1 MKSQAN
7 LVERRERPPGWSY
20 GAARRHPLPHS
31 AQVQRRQ
38 WAGSQTLV
46 IQPITSEPKGK
57 ETMALRIIL
66 SNDRPIREEE
76 YPRTWLLYN
85 DIVPDKGA
93 A

>member
-1 MKSQAN
+1 MAQLEDIPYRTLRKYGVVSG
-7 LVERRERPPGWSY
+7 LVRE
-20 GAARRHPLPHS
+20 
-31 AQVQRRQ
+31 
-38 WAGSQTLV
+38 TLV

>member
-1 MKSQAN
+1 MAQLEDLRKYGVVSG
-7 LVERRERPPGWSY
+7 LVRETR
-20 GAARRHPLPHS
+20 
-31 AQVQRRQ
+31 
-38 WAGSQTLV
+38 V